1 MVIRYLVFFALVKR
15 SARLQSPR
23 QLNVVTETFWSLAR
37 LKPIISLNE
46 WRDLPL
52 CGSTELRSNY
62 RKLCMCQSARTPR
75 WKGKPELTFS
85 MRLVDS
91 DGEMVIP
98 VFVRAMVHTDDVQ
111 LDSCSG
117 VGNAFLYPKKD
128 R

>member
-23 QLNVVTETFWSLAR
+23 QLDVVTKTFWSLAR
-37 LKPIISLNE
+37 LKPVISLYE

-52 CGSTELRSNY
+52 YGGTELRTNY
-62 RKLCMCQSARTPR
+62 RKLCTCQSARTLR
-75 WKGKPELTFS
+75 WKGKSELTFS
-85 MRLVDS
+85 IRLVDS

-117 VGNAFLYPKKD
+117 VGNAFL
-128 R
+128 